1 MSPSPRVFFLWT
13 DEVRRAQGCLLD
25 IVGFGPQ
32 TTPSRTV
39 SRWRTAHLLAYQAAD
54 AVQPAMLIVPAPIKA
69 AYIWDLAP
77 GSSGVARC
85 MATGMQVYLVAWQRP
100 QPGDEWMGLAEY
112 ADQVIDDCLDVIAAE
127 TGRSRVFI
135 AGHSLGGTLAAIYSS
150 LHSNRVHGL
159 IELEGP
165 IEFAAGRLEAV
176 AAGVPRA
183 AAIAQEFGNVPGSLL
198 DAVSLWSDPI
208 TFNVEPSIDWAHSA
222 SSSVT
227 WLHWR
232 VRRWTLDETPVP
244 RRLFEEVVEDLYR
257 ENRFATRRL
266 RVKARLA
273 DPLALR
279 APVLAVRNRRSRI
292 VPAEAIE
299 AYRSRTGSEDV
310 QILDYG
316 GDIGVMLQHVGVLVG
331 GNAHRYI
338 WPRIVQWVRQ
348 HAQLPD
354 SAG

>member
-1 MSPSPRVFFLWT
+1 MSPSPSVFFLWT

-39 SRWRTAHLLAYQAAD
+39 SRWRAAHLLAYQAAN
-54 AVQPAMLIVPAPIKA
+54 AAQPVLLIVPAPIKA

-77 GSSGVARC
+77 GSSAVARC
-85 MATGMQVYLVAWQRP
+85 AAAGMRVYLVAWQRP
-100 QPGDEWMGLAEY
+100 HPGDEWMGLAEY
-112 ADQVIDDCLDVIAAE
+112 ADQVIGDCLDVIAAE

-135 AGHSLGGTLAAIYSS
+135 AAHSLGGTLAAIYSS
-150 LHSNRVHGL
+150 LHPDRVQGL
-159 IELEGP
+159 IALEGP
-165 IEFAAGRLEAV
+165 IEFAAGRLEAAASV
-176 AAGVPRA
+176 APPA
-183 AAIAQEFGNVPGSLL
+183 AAITQELGNVPGTFLN
-198 DAVSLWSDPI
+198 AVSLWSDPI
-208 TFNVEPSIDWAHSA
+208 TFNVEPSIDWLHSG
-222 SSSVT
+222 SSSAA

-232 VRRWTLDETPVP
+232 VRRWTLDETAVP
-244 RRLFEEVVEDLYR
+244 RRLFEEVVDNLYR

-279 APVLAVRNRRSRI
+279 APVLAVRNRCSRI
-292 VPAEAIE
+292 VTAEAME
-299 AYRSRTGSEDV
+299 AYRRRTGSEDV

-348 HAQLPD
+348 RAQLPD
-354 SAG
+354 SAC